1 MKKLLLVFIAIIFAS
16 SIYAQ
21 SDNSILNRKIG
32 DMDIEGFKELK
43 KQVVLSEKDYDLL
56 NNLISVFEDSGIDV
70 NNLTFGQLIDSLNLY
85 KKKYEDISI
94 TSVKTGNDSI
104 FIRYPMGVKIFMGMG
119 EMSLEKIVERESK
132 NLPDRYE
139 VEKLNESFDNYDGN
153 DYLGEKFDESKV
165 IFFINTIL
173 ILEEK
178 EGNISKYRIG
188 DILEITNR
196 TLNSKEFLTFLEKA
210 QEKLNNANMMN
221 SE

>member
-1 MKKLLLVFIAIIFAS
+1 MERLILITLAILFAS

-21 SDNSILNRKIG
+21 TDNSILNRKIG
-32 DMDIEGFKELK
+32 DAGVEGFKELRNLG
-43 KQVVLSEKDYDLL
+43 VLSEKDNDLL
-56 NNLISVFEDSGIDV
+56 FNLFSVFEDSGMDA

-85 KKKYEDISI
+85 KKKIEDISI

-139 VEKLNESFDNYDGN
+139 IEKLNESFDNYDGN
-153 DYLGEKFDESKV
+153 DDLGEKLDESKF

-173 ILEEK
+173 ILEEM

-210 QEKLNNANMMN
+210 KEKLENSILLN